1 MGQNLTDCLIFMK
14 KIYIST
20 ITLLTLICAGCAS
33 SPNIELSWD
42 EQARSTYRMTRQ
54 PFPVDM
60 EVDVDAIL
68 ASPEVLQARI
78 DELKA
83 LELDPQTF
91 PMRLTLEGG
100 TEGRIEVLAKSARV
114 TYGTEAADENERLLR
129 EMQEKMVG
137 MVQLNTAIDRHGES
151 LNPFLKSGQSNLV
164 RMLFWF
170 PDHPVAEGDQWQ
182 LPLVLTSLNTPFLAD
197 KTHRDNRVWINAI
210 SEKPGIGK
218 VAEVVYLLREEI
230 EGNQQMFVTDHAEP
244 FRVTSTYFAVGEF
257 SLDEKRWLRYVGRHD
272 FVLGIIR
279 TIELIALIPADE
291 ADL

>member
-1 MGQNLTDCLIFMK
+1 MSIRSTT
-14 KIYIST
+14 ISAVA
-20 ITLLTLICAGCAS
+20 LLALHCAGCVNNPS
-33 SPNIELSWD
+33 VRLSWD
-42 EQARSTYRMTRQ
+42 EHAHSIYRMTRQ
-54 PFPVDM
+54 PFPSDM
-60 EVDVDAIL
+60 EVDVDAML
-68 ASPEVLQARI
+68 TRPEVLQAKI

-83 LELDPQTF
+83 LELDPRTF
-91 PMRLTLEGG
+91 PMQLTLEGG
-100 TEGRIEVLAKSARV
+100 AEGRIEVLGKSARV
-114 TYGTEAADENERLLR
+114 TYGTEAADENERFLR

-151 LNPFLKSGQSNLV
+151 RNPYLKSGQSNLV

-170 PDHPVAEGDQWQ
+170 PDHPVEEGEHWQ

-210 SEKPGIGK
+210 RERPGIGK

-230 EGNQQMFVTDHAEP
+230 EGQQQMFVTDRAEP

-272 FVLGIIR
+272 FAPGIIR
-279 TIELIALIPADE
+279 TIELIALMPPDE
-291 ADL
+291 TDL